1 MYKITYHH
9 KGETKEYDLYV
20 PGKENLCLTS
30 ASLPLEEGKAGELTL
45 GIPDDNTAKAG
56 IVCLTDEIIV
66 YRDSEELFRGRCVTE
81 QSDFNLTGTLTV
93 EGILTYFY
101 DTYFPPF
108 NFQGPPKD
116 LLKKVIDNH
125 NSFVDKEKQFQIG
138 TVTVEDANNYIA
150 RSSESYNRTI
160 DILNDKFIGDSLG
173 GYFRARVSDG
183 VRYLDYLKTYG
194 TSAEQTVELGKNIL
208 DLAIEVEYGDLIT
221 AILPLGEK
229 SSQTDDDGNQTS
241 TYVTVES
248 VNSGDIYIRDQEL
261 IKKYGF
267 ICECVE
273 WQDVTEPA
281 NLKTKALAYL
291 AQKSLAIKTLTI
303 RAVDL
308 YLAGEPEKPFELGDL
323 VKVKSTPHGVDQYV
337 ELSAI
342 KLDLLNPANDT
353 LTFGST
359 GSSLTQ
365 KTSSSNRNMAETVG
379 NLAMIVGRISSDY
392 ITTKTL
398 VAKVAELGYA
408 KIDELESEVGKFGY
422 LKAADAELKYA
433 TAENLSATNANV
445 KNLNTDYGNFKS
457 ATAENLQ
464 ALSGNI
470 QNLDTKK
477 LNAEDAKL
485 TYANIDFSNIGK
497 AAMEYFYA
505 QSGLIKDV
513 TVGDQTITGELVGV
527 TIRGDRLIADSV
539 QADKLVIKGEDGL
552 YYKLN
557 VNALGETTAKSDSK
571 YQNGLDGSALI
582 AKSVTA
588 EKVSVK
594 DLVAFGATIGGVN
607 IGDSSIYSGVKTS
620 ALNTTRGFYL
630 GKDGQAAFG
639 DTNNYLK
646 YFQDT
651 DGSWKLAISA
661 DSISIKSGA
670 NLGDVVDQIQDDV
683 SGLKESGG
691 FNWNLFIE
699 TDLKKTVFTQG
710 NPNGTIGW
718 WQASAVAGAIQTDD
732 TGNFALRFN
741 MDSWSV
747 SQYAN
752 VVLGQKYTISCDVK
766 IDDKATIDSFE
777 NLRLYTDVVNVTSYV
792 IGTTIT
798 KQWKRISCTWTCKAA
813 GFERFHIRAITG
825 NSHLFWVKNLKFE
838 KGSVATAW
846 TPAESEIYGK
856 DGANGQNG
864 ANGTPAKPNL
874 ASISTVGRYAG
885 GTTYTQYYN
894 GIYRIN
900 KTYSCRTNGKPVDII
915 GYVATGITG
924 SKISISG
931 YCEKTSL
938 ASYWRFRNGSSMV
951 GDQQHCSLSTSNGY
965 FQFQIDVPSGADSLH
980 IGFGV
985 YPYVSDYTIGEIMIT
1000 NGDGFPEFT
1009 PSIDDITPPT
1019 SNFNLID
1026 YYNYWYAYDA
1036 YCTIIKQDSPYNLTF
1051 NVNHTNNPSNY
1062 IALKLRQDPI
1072 ESGSEMYT
1080 LSGYVK
1086 INDAI
1091 PTTPVFLNG
1100 ASTYG
1105 DFCWCNF
1112 YDPSTGRFEITQRW
1126 TPGQWIFHTGVG
1138 ASSTDEV
1145 KFELS
1150 DLKLEKGIHATS
1162 GLQPQ
1167 YSLLNFDMRLD
1178 GVKRTGDNTFVKC
1191 GGNDATWDTKIRS
1204 TIGYSGGCYVSAS
1217 GIKTGTFQMIGLS
1230 ADPNQSM
1237 SYTTIDYAIYF
1248 SNNNG
1253 GQFQIYEHGAYV
1265 SQYGVWNTG
1274 TVGSIVYDG
1283 KNVNYYMDGTL
1294 IRSVARSSTTPLYLD
1309 SSCYTVGSG
1318 FRNVQFGPCGS
1329 KGDTG
1334 PQGPQGA
1341 TGATGPQGPQGPK
1354 GDTTNFWKNS
1364 GSIDLRGSSYD
1375 QNKWYPVVANTG
1387 ISAATTER
1395 IYVYYALIGH
1405 TPIPTWATHRNGF
1418 TVNFDIDMN
1427 GSGWGASNCIGTT
1440 KIVHDNYS
1448 FCSVSPVSCT
1458 QCNYSSRPILWL
1470 RGGGVYYW
1478 KTSSDITSW
1487 TPYTTR
1493 TNIYSDAYPWYVEPV
1508 TSRPTPEG
1516 MNYQSEIT
1524 QNKADILL
1532 RVQKNDVCNQL
1543 NSELKITGNSIDL
1556 TTGHF
1561 TVNSTN
1567 LTISSD
1573 GTLTAKNGV
1582 FSGRLEGATGT
1593 FSGSL
1598 SAATGTF
1605 AGNIR
1610 AETALVGGT
1619 SDGEDA
1625 YYGLKVG
1632 KESTYITGL
1641 GRSAGTVQVGSTY
1654 SGLYAG
1660 LQGTSASVICS
1671 SDESVTIDATNVYIN
1686 GINFI
1691 KQINSLVAADS
1702 KQADDIYFHKDGYMC
1717 HLHCWGVAGTTIIQT
1732 VSEKYRPKSNSVTL
1746 SGWCKNT
1753 GSPTYYPCIAM
1764 LNTSGQWQV
1773 YAMTSFG
1780 GGSYVIYEPG
1790 GTDRRSAFAL
1800 HLTGSWMTSYNGA

>member
-1 MYKITYHH
+1 MITVSDNAKKCIESDTRTFQARLLLGDTPITGDIRSLSVN
-9 KGETKEYDLYV
+9 KGSCGESDFV
-20 PGKENLCLTS
+20 PGSVYSSYIDVTIDGCNQKLEGKELKCQLGTVVGEAVEWTTVGLFTVDKPSTS
-30 ASLPLEEGKAGELTL
+30 A
-45 GIPDDNTAKAG
+45 
-56 IVCLTDEIIV
+56 
-66 YRDSEELFRGRCVTE
+66 Y
-81 QSDFNLTGTLTV
+81 
-93 EGILTYFY
+93 
-101 DTYFPPF
+101 
-108 NFQGPPKD
+108 
-116 LLKKVIDNH
+116 
-125 NSFVDKEKQFQIG
+125 
-138 TVTVEDANNYIA
+138 
-150 RSSESYNRTI
+150 SST
-160 DILNDKFIGDSLG
+160 F
-173 GYFRARVSDG
+173 
-183 VRYLDYLKTYG
+183 
-194 TSAEQTVELGKNIL
+194 
-208 DLAIEVEYGDLIT
+208 
-221 AILPLGEK
+221 
-229 SSQTDDDGNQTS
+229 
-241 TYVTVES
+241 
-248 VNSGDIYIRDQEL
+248 SGL
-261 IKKYGF
+261 
-267 ICECVE
+267 
-273 WQDVTEPA
+273 
-281 NLKTKALAYL
+281 
-291 AQKSLAIKTLTI
+291 
-303 RAVDL
+303 
-308 YLAGEPEKPFELGDL
+308 
-323 VKVKSTPHGVDQYV
+323 
-337 ELSAI
+337 
-342 KLDLLNPANDT
+342 
-353 LTFGST
+353 
-359 GSSLTQ
+359 
-365 KTSSSNRNMAETVG
+365 
-379 NLAMIVGRISSDY
+379 GRISSKMGGIYSPAISFPAQVKSVLSEISSRTGVKIDTGNLDTS
-392 ITTKTL
+392 IVIETKPSGYMYREMIAFIAGL
-398 VAKVAELGYA
+398 YFGYA
-408 KIDELESEVGKFGY
+408 TEAADGSVMIRQYSKAATLSTNGDRTTSLPTFQDLDAVVTGVKVVVGSDTDSEGSSQDKYFSKGTVNVAVSNPFMTQAIFDKYVDSLIGYQYRPATATVTMGDFRLEATDTLKITDVNGAEYIVPCMSVVHTFDGGIQTTITAPAIKNTGEDAQSFRGSLGQAVSVMQAQLLIVEKIAANSLTVDKADIRYAAIKDLEASNGKIEKLEADNVNINKKLTANTADIESLTANDVKIAGI
-422 LKAADAELKYA
+422 LEAANASIEKLDTEKLSAADAELKYA
-433 TAENLSATNANV
+433 TVSNLNVTNANIET
-445 KNLNTDYGNFKS
+445 LNTDYGKFKS
-457 ATAENLQ
+457 ATVENLQ
-464 ALSGNI
+464 ALSGSI
-470 QNLDTKK
+470 QS
-477 LNAEDAKL
+477 LNANKLSATDAALK
-485 TYANIDFSNIGK
+485 YANIDFSNIGK

-527 TIRGDRLIADSV
+527 TIRGDRLIAESV

-691 FNWNLFIE
+691 FNWNLLKNGNFSKGMGNWIRANN
-699 TDLKKTVFTQG
+699 TDSINITADG
-710 NPNGTIGW
+710 WCEITIGEQW
-718 WQASAVAGAIQTDD
+718 SGFLQSFTPEDNTVYTLSYEAYLVD
-732 TGNFALRFN
+732 TA
-741 MDSWSV
+741 
-747 SQYAN
+747 AN
-752 VVLGQKYTISCDVK
+752 T
-766 IDDKATIDSFE
+766 A
-777 NLRLYTDVVNVTSYV
+777 NLESDF
-792 IGTTIT
+792 GTPDQCITIT
-798 KQWKRISCTWTCKAA
+798 KTPTKYKNQLTKSTVFGYINFQLNCSEIGKKWRIRNIK
-813 GFERFHIRAITG
+813 
-825 NSHLFWVKNLKFE
+825 LE
-838 KGSVATAW
+838 KGSVATPW

-856 DGANGQNG
+856 DGTNGQNG

-874 ASISTVGRYAG
+874 ASIYTVGRYAG
-885 GTTYTQYYN
+885 GTTYSQYYN

-900 KTYSCRTNGKPVDII
+900 KTYSCRTNGDPSDIV
-915 GYVATGITG
+915 GYVVTGITG

-931 YCEKTSL
+931 YCDKTSL
-938 ASYWRFRNGSSMV
+938 ASYWRFRNGSSLV
-951 GDQQHCSLSTSNGY
+951 GDQQHCSLTTSNGH

-985 YPYVSDYTIGEIMIT
+985 YPYVDDYTIGDVMIT
-1000 NGDGFPEFT
+1000 NGDGFPDFT
-1009 PSIDDITPPT
+1009 PSVDDITPPS

-1026 YYNYWYAYDA
+1026 YYNYWHAYDA
-1036 YCTIIKQDSPYNLTF
+1036 YCTITKQDSPYNLTF

-1062 IALKLRQDPI
+1062 IALKLRQEPI

-1105 DFCWCNF
+1105 DFFWCNF

-1150 DLKLEKGIHATS
+1150 NLKLEKGIRATS

-1191 GGNDATWDTKIRS
+1191 GGTDYAWDTKIRS
-1204 TIGYSGGCYVSAS
+1204 TIGFSGGCYVSAS
-1217 GIKTGTFQMIGLS
+1217 GIRTGTYQMIGLS
-1230 ADPNQSM
+1230 ADVNQSM
-1237 SYTTIDYAIYF
+1237 SYTTIDYALYF
-1248 SNNNG
+1248 SNSEG
-1253 GQFQIYEHGAYV
+1253 GVIAVYESGNWV
-1265 SQYGVWNTG
+1265 QTCSVWNANTIG
-1274 TVGSIVYDG
+1274 KIIYDG
-1283 KNVNYYMDGTL
+1283 KNVNYYIDGEL
-1294 IRSVARSSTTPLYLD
+1294 VRSVARASTTPLYLD
-1309 SSCYTVGSG
+1309 SSFYVIGAG
-1318 FRNVQFGPCGS
+1318 LKNVQFGPCGS
-1329 KGDTG
+1329 KGDIG
-1334 PQGPQGA
+1334 PQGPQ
-1341 TGATGPQGPQGPK
+1341 GATGPQGPQGPQGPK
-1354 GDTTNFWKNS
+1354 GDATNFWKNS
-1364 GSIDLRGSSYD
+1364 GTIDLRSSTYD
-1375 QNKWYPVVANTG
+1375 QNKWYPLVANRG
-1387 ISAATTER
+1387 ISAGTTER
-1395 IYVYYALIGH
+1395 IYVWYALEGH
-1405 TPIPTWATHRNGF
+1405 TPRPNWSTHSAGF

-1427 GSGWGASNCIGTT
+1427 GSGWGTSDNPGTT
-1440 KIVHDNYS
+1440 KVVHDNYS

-1458 QCNYSSRPILWL
+1458 QCNYTSWPILWL
-1470 RGGGVYYW
+1470 RGGGVYHW

-1493 TNIYSDAYPWYVEPV
+1493 TDIYGSSTYPWYVEPV

-1671 SDESVTIDATNVYIN
+1671 SDESVNIDATNVYIN

-1702 KQADDIYFHKDGYMC
+1702 KQSDDIYYHKDGYMC